1 MSAFNPLA
9 LLWLLVAVPAIL
21 LLYLLKRRRRDQV
34 VSSVLLW
41 QRLVQDVQ
49 ADTPFQ
55 KLRRNLLLLLQL
67 LLVLLLA
74 AALARPFLRVR
85 ALGGKNMAILIDAS
99 ASMRATDV
107 PGSRFEEARRLALR
121 MVDGMGRG
129 DAALVILVAGQA
141 RALCPLTSD
150 RNVLRRALERMR
162 PTDTATNPREAI
174 LLAASL
180 LAQRRDA
187 QIFLLSDGAFAALD
201 GAEGAG
207 IPLGSAR
214 LRFVRIGHRGDNV
227 GLTALDVRRSLGG
240 TFDYQAFAQVRNFSE
255 QRRHLTLELYRE
267 DSLIDARELTL
278 SPGETHG
285 EVFGIQGSASDLL
298 RARLDVAD
306 DLAADNQA
314 ALVLQPRRQVNVL
327 LVTAGNLFLE
337 KALNVDPRVSLA
349 KTAPGAAA
357 ATAAPRYD
365 LVVLDGKAP
374 ERLPPRGRYLFIGTG
389 GAAAPVAITGR
400 TEHPSFLDWDRRHPV
415 TRFLD
420 LSSVQI
426 ARALVARPL
435 PWGQA
440 LAQSEAGPLLV
451 AGEKEGLRSL
461 YIGFDLTESDL
472 PLRVAFPIL
481 LANAIDWLMGSDAG
495 TASLQARTGDVVP
508 TEVPA
513 GVRRLTV
520 VHPDGSR
527 HALAVEQSPL
537 FFAATEQ
544 AGIYRFEGRRKE
556 GPFTTRLA
564 VNLLN
569 EAESDIRP
577 RDQVRLGSASI
588 AAVDAHSQ
596 RVPREVW
603 RWLALVGLGVMAL
616 EWFAY
621 HRRL

>member
-1 MSAFNPLA
+1 
-9 LLWLLVAVPAIL
+9 
-21 LLYLLKRRRRDQV
+21 
-34 VSSVLLW
+34 
-41 QRLVQDVQ
+41 
-49 ADTPFQ
+49 
-55 KLRRNLLLLLQL
+55 
-67 LLVLLLA
+67 
-74 AALARPFLRVR
+74 
-85 ALGGKNMAILIDAS
+85 
-99 ASMRATDV
+99 
-107 PGSRFEEARRLALR
+107 
-121 MVDGMGRG
+121 MGWAG

-187 QIFLLSDGAFAALD
+187 QIFLLRW
-201 GAEGAG
+201 
-207 IPLGSAR
+207 R
-214 LRFVRIGHRGDNV
+214 LRGPRRRRGRGHPARIRPPALCAHRPPRRQRR
-227 GLTALDVRRSLGG
+227 LTALDVRRSLGARSI
-240 TFDYQAFAQVRNFSE
+240 T
-255 QRRHLTLELYRE
+255 RRSPRCATSGAAATPHLELYRE

-544 AGIYRFEGRRKE
+544 AGIYRFEGRR
-556 GPFTTRLA
+556 R
-564 VNLLN
+564 
-569 EAESDIRP
+569 RP
-577 RDQVRLGSASI
+577 S
-588 AAVDAHSQ
+588 
-596 RVPREVW
+596 PRAW
-603 RWLALVGLGVMAL
+603 R
-616 EWFAY
+616 
-621 HRRL
+621 